1 MKKNIATKIIIAIIG
16 IIFISVIAAICLK
29 SISNNKQE
37 AAKINQQQTDITTQI
52 SDDKSEKEFVDD
64 DNLEEDAYILSESNS
79 RLIEYTEILDF
90 DIETLN
96 LAKNEIYARHG
107 YIFDTDSIAKHF
119 QKCKWYTPSV
129 KSSEFKDSVFNQY
142 EIQNIK
148 LLEDYEKASGY
159 TYPLEVKNGKSVQID
174 LDGDGRLEKVSFKK
188 KKSKQRDSSDDTDI
202 TISVDDD
209 ALKYRC
215 YEGESAVLYIVDIN
229 TSDKAKEICLETWE
243 PNDYTGGVYWQYTA
257 GHELSRITFEDYD
270 YYNESL
276 QEEEEYKYLPTF
288 GSYGGGKYLG
298 DGRVI
303 FAGGCL
309 AITQLVVN
317 FEYRLTDNGTFQYIN
332 REYKAGEDFADFFT
346 EKKDIIITS
355 KKNFVMYENH
365 SKSSKKITVKPQ
377 KLKIVSVYRD
387 DSEEYEYWAKIE
399 LEDKS
404 TGWVPPF
411 KQLDIQELEKMF
423 DGLHFWG

>member
-52 SDDKSEKEFVDD
+52 SDDKSEEEFVDD

-90 DIETLN
+90 DTETLN

-119 QKCKWYTPSV
+119 QKCKWYIPSV
-129 KSSEFKDSVFNQY
+129 KSSEFTDSVFNQY
-142 EIQNIK
+142 EVQNIR

-174 LDGDGRLEKVSFKK
+174 LDGDGKLEKVSFKK
-188 KKSKQRDSSDDTDI
+188 KKRAQKDSSYDMNFI
-202 TISVDDD
+202 ISVDGNV
-209 ALKYRC
+209 LKYQGSDS
-215 YEGESAVLYIVDIN
+215 EFTKLYVVDIN
-229 TSDKAKEICLETWE
+229 TSDKAREICFETLE
-243 PNDYTGGVYWQYTA
+243 PNDYIGSVYWQYTDNHKLEQITYNNE
-257 GHELSRITFEDYD
+257 GEYPTPCLSYEIR
-270 YYNESL
+270 
-276 QEEEEYKYLPTF
+276 
-288 GSYGGGKYLG
+288 YLG

-303 FAGGCL
+303 FSDKCL
-309 AITQLVVN
+309 AITQLVVDYE
-317 FEYRLTDNGTFQYIN
+317 FCLTEDGMFKYVD
-332 REYKAGEDFADFFT
+332 RVYKVGEDFTDFLNESNGVIIT
-346 EKKDIIITS
+346 LKKDL
-355 KKNFVMYENH
+355 VMYQEH

-377 KLKIVSVYRD
+377 KLKIIAVYRA
-387 DSEEYEYWAKIE
+387 DSEDYAYWTKIE

-411 KQLDIQELEKMF
+411 NQMDIQEMEKMF